1 MKQLLPSICLLLV
14 GYFTQAQTI
23 IYVDSAAAGLDN
35 GTSWV
40 NAYNDLQDALEAA
53 QPNTQVWVAKGSYS
67 PTKNWL
73 DVLQDW
79 RSNKKTFKMRPGVRV
94 LGGFN
99 GTETQ
104 INQRDWRKNKTRL
117 TAIDPDPTMQTAACV
132 VFFDNLDQTSQL
144 DGFWIT
150 DGHTYSGDW
159 LLFGAGITI
168 RKGNPILG
176 NLIIKNNT
184 SDNGDDRS
192 SGGISV
198 HESSPY
204 IYNCEIT
211 KNSNSAYGG
220 GLTIKGPNLPGAK
233 VVNTLIANNTAL
245 EGGGVSIKIVPY
257 AQFTNVTI
265 ANNTSISGPA
275 SGVKMFLTSTPFN
288 LDFKNSN
295 IDGSIDLFNLI
306 PVTAYINYANCMVLN
321 SGGSSNW
328 NANLGTD
335 GGNNMDAY
343 PYYRDT
349 ASGDFRLDNC
359 SPLIEAGKN
368 TYIPKDT
375 YDWDFDNDVLE
386 WIPYDLDGN
395 ERRQGNKVDIG
406 AYEGIPTQDTVELKL
421 CVSDSVSIGDTT
433 ISSYGLHTV
442 YVIRTGKCD
451 SIVVA
456 DISPMV
462 DATIGASIDSL
473 SFYAIDS
480 NATYQWYDCTNQ
492 YALPADTNQSFT
504 PWIPST
510 YRVIVTKDGCT
521 DTSACITVNKVGLN
535 EPYNPLSVNI
545 YPNPSKGN
553 FQIQLGKAAGEVEIS
568 VLDINGKLVL
578 EKISHSSATT
588 IDLSS
593 MPAGIYILQMYSDEL
608 GILNKRLVKE

>member
-480 NATYQWYDCTNQ
+480 NATYQWYDCTSQ